1 MNKQELIDTLAE
13 QTNQSKADTLRF
25 VNALVITIQDTL
37 AQKDELAHVNIS
49 GLGNFS
55 RKSRNER
62 TGRNPKTGEAVSI
75 PAKVVPYFTA
85 SKALKE
91 SVR

>member
-1 MNKQELIDTLAE
+1 MNKQELIDTIAE

-25 VNALVITIQDTL
+25 VNALVTTIQDTL
-37 AQKDELAHVNIS
+37 AQKNELANVNIS

-62 TGRNPKTGEAVSI
+62 TGRNPKTGETVNI
-75 PAKVVPYFTA
+75 PAKVVPVFVA

-91 SVR
+91 AVK